1 VDGAKR
7 MQALIA
13 DLLAFSRVGRDTDG
27 FAPVDMDAVL
37 SHALAMLEER
47 VFEADADIVRHPLP
61 VLDGDAV
68 LLTAL
73 FQNLVGNALKYRST
87 ERRLRIEIAAER
99 EDGNWL
105 FTIADNGIGI
115 EPQYAE
121 RIFTIFQRLHL
132 RDQYGGTGI
141 GLALC
146 RKIVEFHRGHI
157 WLGQPDGPGAT
168 FHFWLPEHG
177 LPPDAVGEN

>member
-1 VDGAKR
+1 V
-7 MQALIA
+7 
-13 DLLAFSRVGRDTDG
+13 S
-27 FAPVDMDAVL
+27 
-37 SHALAMLEER
+37 
-47 VFEADADIVRHPLP
+47 EAHADIVRHPLP

-87 ERRLRIEIAAER
+87 ERRVRIEIAAER
-99 EDGNWL
+99 QGTDWL
-105 FTIADNGIGI
+105 FTVSDNGIGI

-132 RDQYGGTGI
+132 RDEYGGTGI

-146 RKIVEFHRGHI
+146 RKIVEFHRGEI
-157 WLGQPDGPGAT
+157 WLGRSDGPGAT
-168 FHFWLPEHG
+168 FHVRLPEHG
-177 LPPDAVGEN
+177 ISLDSADEN